1 MPSAN
6 NTSRFWRRRRVLVTG
21 AAGFI
26 GSALVW
32 GLNQKGCTKIVIAD
46 FPPCADK
53 QRNLAALQF
62 EKYVDPSQLPGLLD
76 SGSLGI
82 FDCVLHLGAC
92 SSTTEMDEVYLRRN
106 NFEYTRDLARWAIGK
121 GVRFV
126 YASSAATYGDG
137 SYGMDDN
144 DSDLERLRSLQPLNP
159 YGRSKQQF
167 DLHALQ
173 EGWLDKIVGLK
184 YFNVFG
190 PNEYHKGEMRSVALK
205 GYRQI
210 VDTGAI
216 QLFKSY
222 RSEYR
227 DGEQVRDFL
236 YVVDAVGMT
245 LHIAEHAQA
254 NGLFNIGAG
263 AAHSWNEL
271 AHALFAALRKEPYI
285 RYEDMPEG
293 IRERYQYYTKAEIR
307 KLLATGYAQPI
318 TPLNSAVYDYV
329 SNYLVPDRVLGQE

>member
-1 MPSAN
+1 MSLE
-6 NTSRFWRRRRVLVTG
+6 TGDSHSWRGRRVLVTG
-21 AAGFI
+21 GAGFI

-32 GLNQKGCTKIVIAD
+32 GLNQRGCTNIVIAD

-53 QRNLAALQF
+53 KRNLAPLQY
-62 EKYVDPSQLPGLLD
+62 EKYVDPSQLPALLN

-82 FDCVLHLGAC
+82 LDCVLHLGAC
-92 SSTTEMDEVYLRRN
+92 SSTTEMDEAYLRRN

-137 SYGMDDN
+137 SGGMDD
-144 DSDLERLRSLQPLNP
+144 DDKDVARLRSLQPLNP
-159 YGRSKQQF
+159 YGRSKHQF

-173 EGWLDKIVGLK
+173 EGWLDRIAGLK

-190 PNEYHKGEMRSVALK
+190 PNEYHKGEMRSVTLK

-222 RSEYR
+222 RPEYH

-236 YVVDAVGMT
+236 YVKDAVSMT
-245 LHIAEHAQA
+245 LHIAENAQV

-263 AAHSWNEL
+263 VAHSWNEL
-271 AHALFAALRKEPYI
+271 ARALFTALRKEPHIKYV
-285 RYEDMPEG
+285 DMPEG
-293 IRERYQYYTKAEIR
+293 IRERYQYNTRAEIR
-307 KLLATGYAQPI
+307 KLLATGYAHPI
-318 TPLNSAVYDYV
+318 TPLDGAVDDYV